1 MPERLETL
9 PNKNPTQLKEVLSN
23 IIHVHGFSET
33 TLNEIEEV
41 FFEFADWYCNGLL
54 NSERKTPKEM
64 FSEFIKLKQITG

>member
-1 MPERLETL
+1 MENEIWKGLICF
-9 PNKNPTQLKEVLSN
+9 NGVY
-23 IIHVHGFSET
+23 ET

-41 FFEFADWYCNGLL
+41 FFEFSDWYCNGLL